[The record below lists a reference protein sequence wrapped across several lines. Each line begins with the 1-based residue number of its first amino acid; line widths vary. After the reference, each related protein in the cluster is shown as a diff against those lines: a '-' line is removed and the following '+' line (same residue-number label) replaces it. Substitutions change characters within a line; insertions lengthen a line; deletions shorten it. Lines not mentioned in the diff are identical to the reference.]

1 MSKQAFDKLMGQ
13 LPDEDKKAIYAAAAA
28 YGLDFESPEWIPF
41 AISQHGLLA
50 IQHAIEDLGAAV
62 KEGSD
67 HAIRQAMKAIHA
79 AKDAELSEVEK
90 AAAEIGAGLRKTAAD
105 GRQSLEAQAVK
116 MTAQL
121 TEQLTRTLQ
130 ATAADIIARQV
141 DPLNRAQQSLTRTVE
156 AANARMAAAGRWFG
170 AKAVVLALALT
181 LIVGLAAWGLVGW
194 ERHEVS
200 GLLAQQVQ
208 LQATI
213 AQEQATVAALDKRG
227 GRVRWSTCD
236 GRLCF
241 EVSGNQGQDSSGNPT
256 PLGGWTTNG
265 GKVALVIPRGY

>member
-1 MSKQAFDKLMGQ
+1 MRRRRPTAS
-13 LPDEDKKAIYAAAAA
+13 
-28 YGLDFESPEWIPF
+28 
-41 AISQHGLLA
+41 ISN
-50 IQHAIEDLGAAV
+50 
-62 KEGSD
+62 
-67 HAIRQAMKAIHA
+67 A

-181 LIVGLAAWGLVGW
+181 LIVGLAAWGLVYRPPSRRSRPLW
-194 ERHEVS
+194 PHWTS
-200 GLLAQQVQ
+200 
-208 LQATI
+208 
-213 AQEQATVAALDKRG
+213 AAAACG
-227 GRVRWSTCD
+227 GRRATGDCASRSAATKARTAAAIRPRSVAGPPMAAKSRW
-236 GRLCF
+236 
-241 EVSGNQGQDSSGNPT
+241 
-256 PLGGWTTNG
+256 
-265 GKVALVIPRGY
+265 